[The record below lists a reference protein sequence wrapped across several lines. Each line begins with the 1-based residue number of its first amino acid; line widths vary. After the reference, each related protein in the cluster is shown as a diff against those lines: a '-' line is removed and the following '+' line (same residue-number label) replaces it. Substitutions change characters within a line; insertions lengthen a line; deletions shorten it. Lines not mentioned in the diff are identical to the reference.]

1 MQGAMAGEVEKKRQL
16 FVDRIDKYLV
26 ENLLLPTEIE
36 RVTRQ
41 EAGRGKTN
49 GLSVLSVRLNF
60 T

>member
-26 ENLLLPTEIE
+26 EKLLLPTEIG

-49 GLSVLSVRLNF
+49 
-60 T
+60 